1 MLVKNMME
9 DLGEAAV
16 GTPVPIPNVSL
27 LSSDQIAS
35 DIYLHHTNQSCA
47 LKGERS
53 RTPQGHRVV

>member
-27 LSSDQIAS
+27 QRSYRIAS
-35 DIYLHHTNQSCA
+35 DIT
-47 LKGERS
+47 
-53 RTPQGHRVV
+53 